1 MLGLLISIKACNHL
15 LSLMLSIQYVYERVI
30 LFRFACQTPLP
41 LLVLAAAK
49 VQLFFKPASFFK
61 KKFLSFFPAYQSLFP
76 ACQYPIP
83 FGLGGQR

>member
-1 MLGLLISIKACNHL
+1 
-15 LSLMLSIQYVYERVI
+15 MLSIQYVYERVI
-30 LFRFACQTPLP
+30 LFLPAQQTPLP

-61 KKFLSFFPAYQSLFP
+61 KNFFLFFSSPKSLSSLSIPKF
-76 ACQYPIP
+76 P